1 MPEEG
6 TETLVW
12 GTSSAGLVTEVS
24 AEATESPSGGNVE
37 IEKGVPDLESGPR
50 SRSGVADDLFYAT
63 WYAVGTMSLTFLDMS
78 SEQRS
83 AAAPLE
89 PSLEALLREVN
100 CHEEILMAFRVQEI
114 VDRGLF
120 VALDSTEEGIR
131 KTAQEAFGIDPE
143 KGGLHTNENWPR

>member
-1 MPEEG
+1 M
-6 TETLVW
+6 
-12 GTSSAGLVTEVS
+12 
-24 AEATESPSGGNVE
+24 
-37 IEKGVPDLESGPR
+37 GVR
-50 SRSGVADDLFYAT
+50 AAT

-89 PSLEALLREVN
+89 PSLEALLHEVN
-100 CHEEILMAFRVQEI
+100 CHEEILMAFQLQEI
-114 VDRGLF
+114 VDRALF

-143 KGGLHTNENWPR
+143 KGFAHKRELAKIVKA

>member
-1 MPEEG
+1 MSISSEIFWGVLTP
-6 TETLVW
+6 TFLVLSLSENW
-12 GTSSAGLVTEVS
+12 FSVFRGDSC
-24 AEATESPSGGNVE
+24 GNQLLNTAHLRTHV
-37 IEKGVPDLESGPR
+37 VASWLELAQQ
-50 SRSGVADDLFYAT
+50 SGVADYLLFAT

-83 AAAPLE
+83 AAA
-89 PSLEALLREVN
+89 N
-100 CHEEILMAFRVQEI
+100 CQVYEEILMAFQVQEI

-143 KGGLHTNENWPR
+143 KGGLHTNENWPRS